1 MTTINSLT
9 TSLYVSQTTI
19 SISSTASTQSDD
31 QQHSAVN
38 GRGEEKH
45 GHHHSG
51 GGFMHNVV
59 QALQSFGLSI
69 PGGNSDSSAG
79 DNNNTDGGQ
88 TNSSSLG
95 QLLQTFLQDL
105 RQVLKQSGVQ
115 QPGNSEGA
123 GSNAAQSSPQQSGSA
138 AVTPTTATPAG
149 QAASTSVQNN
159 VANPSAATSS
169 AATAVTSTVSAT
181 SAAPNTTAADV
192 RQALH
197 SFLHDLR
204 QALKYSADLR
214 QASSYSDDGGSGLK
228 TVGRNGYG
236 RFTDNLQSL
245 ITALSDSAGSVSGK
259 YKELQDSFDSLMSVL
274 GTAANGKK
282 PTLLEFLNKLAGNGE
297 SSTPVSGGAGS
308 IVSATA

>member
-19 SISSTASTQSDD
+19 SISSTASTQKDD
-31 QQHSAVN
+31 DRQRSAVN

-51 GGFMHNVV
+51 GAFMHNVV

-69 PGGNSDSSAG
+69 PGGNSDSSAS
-79 DNNNTDGGQ
+79 DNNNADGGQ

-115 QPGNSEGA
+115 PSGNSEGA
-123 GSNAAQSSPQQSGSA
+123 GSNVAQSSLQQSGSA
-138 AVTPTTATPAG
+138 AVTPTVATPAG
-149 QAASTSVQNN
+149 QTASSGAHNN
-159 VANPSAATSS
+159 VATPSAATTS
-169 AATAVTSTVSAT
+169 AASSAT
-181 SAAPNTTAADV
+181 SATAADV
-192 RQALH
+192 HQALH

-204 QALKYSADLR
+204 QALKYSGDLR
-214 QASSYSDDGGSGLK
+214 QASSYSDDGGSGPK
-228 TVGRNGYG
+228 AVGRNGYG

-245 ITALSDSAGSVSGK
+245 ITALSDSAGSLSGK
-259 YKELQDSFDSLMSVL
+259 YKDLQDSFDSLMSAL
-274 GTAANGKK
+274 GTTANGKK

-297 SSTPVSGGAGS
+297 SSAPVSGGTGS